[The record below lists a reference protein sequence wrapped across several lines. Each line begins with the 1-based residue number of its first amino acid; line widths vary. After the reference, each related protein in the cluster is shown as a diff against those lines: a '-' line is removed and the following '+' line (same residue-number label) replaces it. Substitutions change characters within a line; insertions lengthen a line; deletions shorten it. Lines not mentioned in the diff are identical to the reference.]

1 MSFLHEIARELYA
14 AHGKEMHRVTVVF
27 PSRRAAVFFRKALQ
41 EVLPVPVFAP
51 RTLTLND
58 FVFEKIGLQP
68 ADQVR
73 LLFALYQVYQQLLPT
88 RDEGFASFSSWGSNL
103 LRDFAEVDNYLLD
116 ADEVF
121 HFLNQEKAIELWQP
135 DRGELSEFEQ
145 EYLNFYRSL
154 GNLYHGF
161 REKLLAQGKVYPAL
175 AARLLTEK
183 WTNHPPQPEEEQ
195 IWFCGF
201 NALNTAEITLIKQL
215 MRENKAQIRWDSD
228 RFYLDHDQHEAG
240 LFLRRMLEDSQLAGN
255 HVPPNRFSRPK
266 HIQLL
271 QAAGQLAQV
280 KAASEQLS
288 AWQKEDPDLINTVL
302 VLADESL
309 LVPMLNSLPPNLQL
323 NVTMGYPAKLGQANT
338 LVALLLRLMQNRSID
353 NQGPVYYH
361 RDLLPLLA
369 LPLLRTEVFSDFNK
383 TMIESGRVRI
393 PYALL
398 RETLTDWPE
407 LAVLLGDAALTPLQ
421 FPALAIPLLE
431 KLADKK
437 GNDFLQQQISLQLVT
452 LLRRMGALLQEE
464 DLALDWK
471 LLRQLWHQ
479 LCSSETLDFL
489 GEPLEGLQLM
499 GLLET
504 RALDF
509 KRVLVVGV
517 NEGSLPG
524 KATQQSFI
532 TSTLRFNFQL
542 PGPREKEAV
551 FAYHFYRLLQGA
563 EDIVLTCNGVQDDF
577 GGGEPSR
584 YIQQLRFELGQ
595 LPQIRLSEKS
605 VSPAFRADRLLS
617 PTISVAKTPDLQEK
631 VEKRLARAISPSA
644 MSQYIECKIKFYF
657 AQLEGLQEEDEI
669 SEQLDFR
676 SIGSVLH
683 RTLEL
688 LYAPYLNQSLQS
700 SHIDAMKLALPDCF
714 EQALKESMPYA
725 PTDQGLN
732 LLIREVCRDYL
743 IRFLQQEKETLTA
756 LAQTGQSLEVK
767 ASELELRHDFEL
779 NGLKVGIRGIA
790 DRVDSVQGLIQITDY
805 KTGIFKDKEI
815 RLDNIETD
823 LRNPEKIKALQLL
836 TYAWLYWKN
845 NPETTAITSG
855 IWSFRSMK
863 DGLKT
868 TTIQEEALLD
878 IQKLNEHGLFLEKLL
893 SEILDPDTIFDQTT
907 DEKLCEKCN
916 FRQICQR

>member
-14 AHGKEMHRVTVVF
+14 THGKEMHRVAVVF

-41 EVLPVPVFAP
+41 EVLPGPAFAP

-58 FVFEKIGLQP
+58 FVYEKSGLQP
-68 ADQVR
+68 ADPVR
-73 LLFALYQVYQQLLPT
+73 LLFVLYQVYQELMPEH
-88 RDEGFASFSSWGSNL
+88 DEGFARFSSWGSSL

-116 ADEVF
+116 GDAVF

-145 EYLNFYRSL
+145 DYLNFYRSL

-161 REKLLAQGKVYPAL
+161 REKLLDQGKVYPAL
-175 AARLLTEK
+175 AARLLTEN
-183 WTNHPPQPEEEQ
+183 WATTPPQPEEEQ

-215 MRENKAQIRWDSD
+215 KQQKKAQIRWDSD
-228 RFYLDHDQHEAG
+228 RFYLEHDQHEAG
-240 LFLRRMLEDSQLAGN
+240 LFLRRLLEYPDLASN
-255 HVPPNRFSRPK
+255 HIAPDKFNSPK
-266 HIQLL
+266 TIQLV

-280 KAASEQLS
+280 KAASEQLI
-288 AWQKEDPDLINTVL
+288 AWQKEDPNLINTVL

-309 LVPMLNSLPPNLQL
+309 LVPMLNSLPPHLQL

-338 LVALLLRLMQNRSID
+338 LVALLLRLMQNRQLSET
-353 NQGPVYYH
+353 GPVYYH

-369 LPLLRTEVFSDFNK
+369 LPLLRNVQFAQFNRE
-383 TMIESGRVRI
+383 MIESRRVRI
-393 PYALL
+393 PYTLLETALMDL
-398 RETLTDWPE
+398 PNLQ
-407 LAVLLGDAALTPLQ
+407 LLLKDADLTPLQ
-421 FPALAIPLLE
+421 FPAAVIPLLE

-437 GNDFLQQQISLQLVT
+437 GIDFLQQQICLQLIT
-452 LLRRMGALLQEE
+452 LLRRMETLLLEE
-464 DLALDWK
+464 EIVIDWK

-479 LCSSETLDFL
+479 LASAETLDFL

-517 NEGSLPG
+517 NEGALPG
-524 KATQQSFI
+524 KASQQSFI

-542 PGPREKEAV
+542 PGTREKEAV

-563 EDIVLTCNGVQDDF
+563 ENIVLTYNGVQDDF

-584 YIQQLRFELGQ
+584 YIQQLRFELAKN
-595 LPQIRLSEKS
+595 PNIKLSEVR
-605 VSPAFRADRLLS
+605 VSPAFRAEKLLA
-617 PTISVAKTPDLQEK
+617 PTISIARTADLQAK
-631 VEKRLARAISPSA
+631 VEARLARSLSPSA
-644 MSQYIECKIKFYF
+644 MSQYVECKLKFYF
-657 AQLEGLQEEDEI
+657 GQIEGLREEDEI
-669 SEQLDFR
+669 AEQLDFQ
-676 SIGSVLH
+676 SIGTVLH

-688 LYAPYLNQSLQS
+688 LYLPYLNQPLQNAHIEAMRSSLDE
-700 SHIDAMKLALPDCF
+700 HFETALI
-714 EQALKESMPYA
+714 ESMRNA
-725 PTDQGLN
+725 PTNTGLN

-743 IRFLQQEKETLTA
+743 ERFLKQEKALIEKISSDGLTLEI
-756 LAQTGQSLEVK
+756 L
-767 ASELELRHDFEL
+767 ASELKMEHKFVL
-779 NGLKVGIRGIA
+779 NGLEVGIKGVA
-790 DRVDSVQGLIQITDY
+790 DRVDRLQDQLRITDY
-805 KTGIFKDKEI
+805 KTGKFEKDEI
-815 RLDNIETD
+815 SIEELHVD
-823 LRNPEKIKALQLL
+823 LRNPKKVKALQLL

-845 NPETTAITSG
+845 NSEIANVVSG
-855 IWSFRSMK
+855 IWSFRKMNT
-863 DGLKT
+863 GLAT
-868 TTIQEEALLD
+868 ANINGQEVLDAALLTD
-878 IQKLNEHGLFLEKLL
+878 FGQFVENLL
-893 SEILDPDTIFDQTT
+893 TEIADPNTIFGQTA

>member
-14 AHGKEMHRVTVVF
+14 AHGKEMHHVAVVF
-27 PSRRAAVFFRKALQ
+27 PSRRAAVFFRKVLQ
-41 EVLPVPVFAP
+41 EVLPGPAFAP

-58 FVFEKIGLQP
+58 FVFEKSGLTP
-68 ADQVR
+68 ADPVR
-73 LLFALYQVYQQLLPT
+73 LLFVLYQVYQELMPEH
-88 RDEGFASFSSWGSNL
+88 DEGFARFSSWGSSL

-116 ADEVF
+116 GDAVF

-175 AARLLTEK
+175 AARLLTEN

-215 MRENKAQIRWDSD
+215 KRQNKAQVRWDSD
-228 RFYLDHDQHEAG
+228 RFYLEHDQHEAG
-240 LFLRRMLEDSQLAGN
+240 LFLRRLLEDPDLAGN
-255 HVPPNRFSRPK
+255 HIPPDKFNSPK
-266 HIQLL
+266 TIQLL

-288 AWQKEDPDLINTVL
+288 AWQKEDPDLLNTVL

-338 LVALLLRLMQNRSID
+338 LVALLLRLMQNRQLSLSE
-353 NQGPVYYH
+353 PTYYH
-361 RDLLPLLA
+361 RDVLPLLA
-369 LPLLRTEVFSDFNK
+369 LPLLRNSNFAQLNSD
-383 TMIESGRVRI
+383 MIASRRVRI
-393 PYALL
+393 PYTLLETALNDL
-398 RETLTDWPE
+398 PE
-407 LAVLLGDAALTPLQ
+407 LQLLLKTADLTPLQ
-421 FPALAIPLLE
+421 FPAAVIPLLE

-437 GNDFLQQQISLQLVT
+437 GIDFLQQQICLQLIT
-452 LLRRMGALLQEE
+452 LLRRMETLLQEE
-464 DLALDWK
+464 EIVLDWQ

-479 LCSSETLDFL
+479 LASGETLDFL

-517 NEGSLPG
+517 NEGALPG
-524 KATQQSFI
+524 KASQQSFI

-542 PGPREKEAV
+542 PGSREKEAV

-563 EDIVLTCNGVQDDF
+563 EDIVLTYNGVQDDL

-584 YIQQLRFELGQ
+584 YIQQLRFELAGH
-595 LPQIRLSEKS
+595 PQITLREVR
-605 VSPAFRADRLLS
+605 VSPAFRADKLLA
-617 PTISVAKTPDLQEK
+617 PIISIDRTSELQTKVAA
-631 VEKRLARAISPSA
+631 RLARGISPSA
-644 MSQYIECKIKFYF
+644 MSQYIECKLKFYF
-657 AQLEGLQEEDEI
+657 AQLEGLQEEEEI
-669 SEQLDFR
+669 AEQLDFR
-676 SIGSVLH
+676 SIGTVLH

-688 LYAPYLNQSLQS
+688 LYEPYLNQTLQTAQ
-700 SHIDAMKLALPDCF
+700 IDAMALALSQNF
-714 EQALKESMPYA
+714 ETALRESMHHA
-725 PTDQGLN
+725 PTDTGLN

-743 IRFLQQEKETLTA
+743 ERFLKQEKVFLESSTKAGLTFEI
-756 LAQTGQSLEVK
+756 LAN
-767 ASELELRHDFEL
+767 ELKMAHHFEL
-779 NGLKVGIRGIA
+779 NGLEVGIKGTA
-790 DRVDSVQGLIQITDY
+790 DRIDRLQGQLRITDY
-805 KTGIFKDKEI
+805 KTGNFDDKEI
-815 RLDNIETD
+815 SVNDLDVD
-823 LRNPEKIKALQLL
+823 LRNPEKVKALQLL

-845 NPETTAITSG
+845 NPETTTVVSG
-855 IWSFRSMK
+855 IWSFRKMNA
-863 DGLKT
+863 GLAT
-868 TTIQEEALLD
+868 ANINGQEELDTTLL
-878 IQKLNEHGLFLEKLL
+878 EAHGRFLATLL
-893 SEILDPDTIFDQTT
+893 TEMADPNTIFDQTT
-907 DEKLCEKCN
+907 NEKMCEKCN

>member
-1 MSFLHEIARELYA
+1 MSFLHEVARELYA
-14 AHGKEMHRVTVVF
+14 AHGKEMHRVAVVF

-41 EVLPVPVFAP
+41 EVLPGPAFAP

-58 FVFEKIGLQP
+58 FVYEKSGLQA
-68 ADQVR
+68 ADPVR
-73 LLFALYQVYQQLLPT
+73 LLFVLYQVYQELMPEH
-88 RDEGFASFSSWGSNL
+88 DEGFARFSSWGSSL

-116 ADEVF
+116 SDAVF

-135 DRGELSEFEQ
+135 DRGELSAFEQ
-145 EYLNFYRSL
+145 DYLNFYRSL

-175 AARLLTEK
+175 AARLLTEN
-183 WTNHPPQPEEEQ
+183 WANNPPQPEEEQ

-215 MRENKAQIRWDSD
+215 KHQNKAQIRWDSD
-228 RFYLDHDQHEAG
+228 RFYLEHDQHEAG
-240 LFLRRMLEDSQLAGN
+240 LFLRRLLEDPDLAGN
-255 HVPPNRFSRPK
+255 HIAPDKFNSRK
-266 HIQLL
+266 TIQLV

-288 AWQKEDPDLINTVL
+288 AWQKEDPNLINTVL

-309 LVPMLNSLPPNLQL
+309 LVPMLNSLPPHLQL

-338 LVALLLRLMQNRSID
+338 LVALLLRLMQNRQLSET
-353 NQGPVYYH
+353 GPVYYH

-369 LPLLRTEVFSDFNK
+369 LPLLRTSQFALFNK
-383 TMIESGRVRI
+383 DMIESRRVRI
-393 PYALL
+393 PYSLLETALIDL
-398 RETLTDWPE
+398 PDLQ
-407 LAVLLGDAALTPLQ
+407 LLLKQADLTPLQ
-421 FPALAIPLLE
+421 FPAVVIPLLE

-437 GNDFLQQQISLQLVT
+437 GIDFLQQQICLQLIT
-452 LLRRMGALLQEE
+452 LLRRMETLLQEE
-464 DLALDWK
+464 EIQLDWK

-479 LCSSETLDFL
+479 LASGETLDFL

-524 KATQQSFI
+524 KASAQSFI
-532 TSTLRFNFQL
+532 TSTLRFNFQM
-542 PGPREKEAV
+542 PGSREKEAV

-563 EDIVLTCNGVQDDF
+563 EDIVLTYNGVQDDF

-584 YIQQLRFELGQ
+584 YIQQIRYELANHDRIK
-595 LPQIRLSEKS
+595 LHESRI
-605 VSPAFRADRLLS
+605 SPTFRAEKLQP
-617 PTISVAKTPDLQEK
+617 PTISITRTTELQTK
-631 VEKRLARAISPSA
+631 VEARLARSLSPSA
-644 MSQYIECKIKFYF
+644 MTQYIECKLKFYF

-669 SEQLDFR
+669 AEQLDFR
-676 SIGSVLH
+676 SIGTVLH
-683 RTLEL
+683 RSLEL
-688 LYAPYLNQSLQS
+688 LYEPYLNQPLQS
-700 SHIDAMKLALPDCF
+700 SHIEAMRAALPGYFDTAM
-714 EQALKESMPYA
+714 QESMQHA
-725 PTDQGLN
+725 PTDIGLN

-743 IRFLQQEKETLTA
+743 ERFLKQEKSLVEKISADGNTLDI
-756 LAQTGQSLEVK
+756 L
-767 ASELELRHDFEL
+767 ASELKMEHKFSL
-779 NGLKVGIRGIA
+779 NGLEVGIKGIA
-790 DRVDSVQGLIQITDY
+790 DRVDRFQGQLRITDY
-805 KTGIFKDKEI
+805 KTGNFEANDISVIDI
-815 RLDNIETD
+815 QAD
-823 LRNPEKIKALQLL
+823 LRNPKKVKALQLL

-845 NPETTAITSG
+845 QPETESVVSG
-855 IWSFRSMK
+855 IWSFRKMNA
-863 DGLKT
+863 GLAT
-868 TTIQEEALLD
+868 ASVNAQEKLNPALL
-878 IQKLNEHGLFLEKLL
+878 QEFGTFLESLL
-893 SEILDPDTIFDQTT
+893 SEIADPNTIFTQTS